1 MIIMTLEEKVK
12 EIYKVMP
19 KANFALAHSVE
30 IKDQLDSKE
39 WLRMTVGDIDA
50 TLECEGY
57 SKRMEL
63 ELLKYVN
70 LLYSKL

>member
-1 MIIMTLEEKVK
+1 VQPQ
-12 EIYKVMP
+12 Y
-19 KANFALAHSVE
+19 
-30 IKDQLDSKE
+30 DYYDSRRKSKGN
-39 WLRMTVGDIDA
+39 LQSDGDIDA